1 MRGLFTVLIILFFG
15 IIFPLAVL
23 TYTLNTVANSTYIK
37 SQLREAAIYK
47 TVAAKVPEFIG
58 TGSPEDESE
67 NLISEKAQNEIKDL
81 VKKEVTGE
89 YLQSK
94 AEPFIDDTFLWL
106 ARKKSDPPQVSL
118 ADLVAKVE
126 KLPNGKH
133 IPSDTAE
140 TFSKPLKWEP
150 KNADQIKDWYS
161 WFTLAPLAFGVV
173 SALLLAGLFFVSVGW
188 RAKLRKAALCI
199 FLPTFFGILGSVAT
213 LFIGQVFSGLATGTL
228 DGSPFTDLKDPVE
241 KLIAGISQDITRQL
255 LIIYGVALAVTIVLF
270 ITSFFVERKKKTPL
284 PTPGA

>member
-15 IIFPLAVL
+15 ITFPLSVL

-37 SQLREAAIYK
+37 SKLREAAIYK

-126 KLPNGKH
+126 
-133 IPSDTAE
+133 
-140 TFSKPLKWEP
+140 
-150 KNADQIKDWYS
+150 
-161 WFTLAPLAFGVV
+161 
-173 SALLLAGLFFVSVGW
+173 
-188 RAKLRKAALCI
+188 
-199 FLPTFFGILGSVAT
+199 
-213 LFIGQVFSGLATGTL
+213 
-228 DGSPFTDLKDPVE
+228 
-241 KLIAGISQDITRQL
+241 
-255 LIIYGVALAVTIVLF
+255 
-270 ITSFFVERKKKTPL
+270 
-284 PTPGA
+284 